1 MTIKDL
7 LKIAADPALMQ
18 ELEKIAESISND
30 INRTEYEQKH
40 EERRR
45 KEAARRIIEEMK
57 GA

>member
-7 LKIAADPALMQ
+7 LKLAADPVLMQ

-30 INRTEYEQKH
+30 INRTEHEQKH